1 MTQAELDRAVAAA
14 TGETICTIRTR
25 GFSLF
30 EVPEPAPRIVDWDEL
45 DAARVGILPEPR
57 RSQQRAAA

>member
-14 TGETICTIRTR
+14 TGETLGTVRHR
-25 GFSLF
+25 GFSIV

-45 DAARVGILPEPR
+45 DAARVGLLPDLR
-57 RSQQRAAA
+57 RSLQRAAA